1 MMKFSN
7 MSFKEILLQMDRKIY
22 YYDCLGST
30 NDQARILAEEGAGDG
45 SLVIAEMQNAGKGR
59 MGRSFFSPAG
69 SGIWMSLILKPDILP
84 EKASMLTLVAALA
97 VQETM
102 MDFHIPSGI
111 KWPNDIVVQ
120 GKKVTGILTEM
131 QAEPGH
137 IDYVILGVGINVNM
151 KDFPDALETV
161 ATSMAQ
167 VTGKEYDRSQIV
179 KSFLTHFDTH
189 YQRFIH
195 EGNLEFLRQTYNQ
208 YLIHRNKHIH
218 VHEIK
223 HIWSG
228 ISTGITSEGELI
240 VKRDDEDVFV
250 CSGEVSIRGV
260 YGYME

>member
-1 MMKFSN
+1 MY
-7 MSFKEILLQMDRKIY
+7 FKDKLLNLDRKIF

-30 NDQARILAEEGAGDG
+30 NEQAKILAEEGASDG

-69 SGIWMSLILKPDILP
+69 SGIWMTLILKPQILP

-102 MDFHIPSGI
+102 MDFDIPSGI

-120 GKKVTGILTEM
+120 GRKVTGILTEM
-131 QAEPGH
+131 RAEPNH
-137 IDYVILGVGINVNM
+137 VDYVILGVGINVNM
-151 KDFPDALETV
+151 KEFPEELESV

-167 VTGKEYDRSQIV
+167 VTGKEYDRSDIV
-179 KSFLTHFDTH
+179 KAFLMHFEKH
-189 YQRFIH
+189 YQTFIK
-195 EGNLEFLRQTYNQ
+195 EGNLNFLRETYNHH
-208 YLIHRNKHIH
+208 LIHRNKHIH
-218 VHEIK
+218 VHEIRQS
-223 HIWSG
+223 WEG
-228 ISTGITSEGELI
+228 ISIGINAYGELI
-240 VKRDDEDVFV
+240 VRKDDQDVSL

>member
-1 MMKFSN
+1 MKFS
-7 MSFKEILLQMDRKIY
+7 MELLKFDEISDRKIY

-30 NDQARILAEEGAGDG
+30 NDQARILAEQGAEDG
-45 SLVIAEMQNAGKGR
+45 SLVIAEMQHAGKGR
-59 MGRSFFSPAG
+59 RGRSFFSPAG

-97 VQETM
+97 MQETM

-131 QAEPGH
+131 QAEPGY
-137 IDYVILGVGINVNM
+137 IEYIILGIGINVNM
-151 KDFPDALETV
+151 KEFPEELEAV

-167 VTGKEYDRSQIV
+167 VTGKEYERSRII
-179 KSFLTHFDTH
+179 KCFLAHFDEH
-189 YQRFIH
+189 YQKFIK
-195 EGNLEFLRQTYNQ
+195 EGNLNFLCQTYNQ
-208 YLIHRNKHIH
+208 YLIHRNKKIH
-218 VHEIK
+218 VHEIRQT
-223 HIWSG
+223 WSG
-228 ISTGITSEGELI
+228 ISEGIDEFGELI
-240 VKRDDEDVFV
+240 VRKDHEVIHV